1 MIDYAPFWNTLKKSE
16 ETTYTLINKYNI
28 SPNTITKL
36 RNDKPITTT
45 TINNL
50 CNILHCKVED
60 IIRHYPDQD
69 NSDL

>member
-1 MIDYAPFWNTLKKSE
+1 MIDYAPFWETLQKSE

-36 RNDKPITTT
+36 RNNKPITTN
-45 TINNL
+45 TINNI

-60 IIRHYPDQD
+60 VMVHFPD
-69 NSDL
+69 N